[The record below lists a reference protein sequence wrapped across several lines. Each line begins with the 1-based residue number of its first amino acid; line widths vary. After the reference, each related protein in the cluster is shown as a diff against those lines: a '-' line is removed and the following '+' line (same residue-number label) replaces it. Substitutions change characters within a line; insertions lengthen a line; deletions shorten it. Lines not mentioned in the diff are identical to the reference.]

1 VVKVFDNLRLRLD
14 TVLGY
19 EEILPMGYLWWMMI
33 LQRPLTCFV
42 DNWTLNTCL

>member
-19 EEILPMGYLWWMMI
+19 EEILPM
-33 LQRPLTCFV
+33 V
-42 DNWTLNTCL
+42 DDDTSTSHMFR